1 MQIFAALA
9 KRDDDTTAAPPA
21 AARLLAGFVLV
32 MAAAGSALG
41 QGSVPCTAI
50 QNDNERLACY
60 DRALRGGAA
69 PAATPAPAPVAA
81 PPPAADA
88 PTLGTND
95 QRSERRIRS
104 SAATPAPAAP
114 TVNVPPAGGNAGR
127 GNGDELIPI
136 VVVNVR
142 ALPGR
147 EATFTDRDGTRWVQT
162 DSQRIINLPDAPFD
176 ANLKRGAMGSFF
188 LVPEEGRA
196 IRVRQVR

>member
-1 MQIFAALA
+1 MQTVAALVW
-9 KRDDDTTAAPPA
+9 RHDDTTAAAPA
-21 AARLLAGFVLV
+21 AARLLA
-32 MAAAGSALG
+32 AALLLATAGGAFG

-50 QNDNERLACY
+50 QNDAERLACY
-60 DRALRGGAA
+60 DRALRGGSAPAAAPSAAPA
-69 PAATPAPAPVAA
+69 PAATAA
-81 PPPAADA
+81 PSPSA

-104 SAATPAPAAP
+104 SAATPAPTAP
-114 TVNVPPAGGNAGR
+114 AVDVPAGDGAS
-127 GNGDELIPI
+127 GDDLIPI

-162 DSQRIINLPDAPFD
+162 DSQRTLGLPDAPFD
-176 ANLKRGAMGSFF
+176 ANLKPGLMGSFF
-188 LVPEEGRA
+188 LVPEQGRA

>member
-1 MQIFAALA
+1 MR
-9 KRDDDTTAAPPA
+9 RDDDTTAAPPA
-21 AARLLAGFVLV
+21 AARLLAFVVVALG
-32 MAAAGSALG
+32 AAGNALG

-50 QNDNERLACY
+50 ENDAERLACY
-60 DRALRGGAA
+60 DRALRGAAATPAAA
-69 PAATPAPAPVAA
+69 PAAAPAPVAEA
-81 PPPAADA
+81 PPAASA

-104 SAATPAPAAP
+104 SAATSAPAAP
-114 TVNVPPAGGNAGR
+114 TVNVPPAGGNADR

-162 DSQRIINLPDAPFD
+162 DSQRILSLPDAPFD

>member
-1 MQIFAALA
+1 MQTFAPLA

-21 AARLLAGFVLV
+21 AARLLACLVLV
-32 MAAAGSALG
+32 LATAGSALG

-50 QNDNERLACY
+50 QDDTERLACY

-69 PAATPAPAPVAA
+69 PTAPAPTAA
-81 PPPAADA
+81 PPAADA

-95 QRSERRIRS
+95 QRGERRIRS
-104 SAATPAPAAP
+104 STATPAPAAP
-114 TVNVPPAGGNAGR
+114 TVNVPPAAGNVGR

-147 EATFTDRDGTRWVQT
+147 ETTFTDRDGTRWVQT
-162 DSQRIINLPDAPFD
+162 DSQRIVNLPDAPFD